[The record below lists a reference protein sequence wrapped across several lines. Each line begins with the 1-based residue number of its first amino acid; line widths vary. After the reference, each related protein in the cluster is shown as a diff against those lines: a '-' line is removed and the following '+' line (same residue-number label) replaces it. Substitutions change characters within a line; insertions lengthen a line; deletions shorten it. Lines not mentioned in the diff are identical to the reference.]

1 MSQPD
6 LQTSFTKNAYRQIY
20 SEVAPDN
27 PAIISNGKIVIIAW
41 GSKGIGR
48 TIANAFEAAN
58 AMTVVLLARNKTDLE
73 DAKNLLK
80 SIFDKTVF
88 CYCSVDITWV

>member
-6 LQTSFTKNAYRQIY
+6 LQTSFTKNTYHQIY

-27 PAIISNGKIVIIAW
+27 PAITANGKIVIIAG
-41 GSKGIGR
+41 GSKGIGHA
-48 TIANAFEAAN
+48 IANAFGTAN

-73 DAKNLLK
+73 DAKNLLN
-80 SIFDKTVF
+80 SIFDKTLF
-88 CYCSVDITWV
+88 SGYY